1 VLPPSPELVAHA
13 WLASLPQLAGQG
25 VGGDLPPVST
35 WSGEVFIQ
43 TTAVSGGADPYT
55 PLRSPVVQLDV
66 WAATVHSDRPA
77 WYRAAA
83 YCEYIRDATYG
94 SLGHGLLDMPFP
106 GYAPA
111 RLGSVEAHGDPR
123 KAMGDVTG
131 MAHYQLD
138 LQFTYVQS
146 DLVIT

>member
-1 VLPPSPELVAHA
+1 VPTRTRRCAPPSCSWTCGRPRC
-13 WLASLPQLAGQG
+13 
-25 VGGDLPPVST
+25 
-35 WSGEVFIQ
+35 
-43 TTAVSGGADPYT
+43 T
-55 PLRSPVVQLDV
+55 P
-66 WAATVHSDRPA
+66 TGRP